1 MYVPDFARFGPFEDN
16 LDFVGGH
23 FKAIL
28 SKDKSKE
35 FQFGL
40 VKFAFVFMGIKS
52 VSPESSEYF
61 LDMLPVV
68 FHVIG
73 VDKDIVQI
81 D

>member
-1 MYVPDFARFGPFEDN
+1 LYVLDFAGFRPFEDN
-16 LDFVGGH
+16 LDFVGRH

-28 SKDKSKE
+28 SKDESKE

-40 VKFAFVFMGIKS
+40 VKFTFVFTGIKS
-52 VSPESSEYF
+52 VSLELSKYF
-61 LDMLPVV
+61 LDVFPVI
-68 FHVIG
+68 FHVVG

>member
-1 MYVPDFARFGPFEDN
+1 LYVPDLVGFGPFEDN
-16 LDFVGGH
+16 LDSVGRH

-40 VKFAFVFMGIKS
+40 VKFAFVFTGIKS
-52 VSPESSEYF
+52 MSPESSEYF
-61 LDMLPVV
+61 LDVFPVI
-68 FHVIG
+68 FHVVR

>member
-1 MYVPDFARFGPFEDN
+1 LYVPDFTGFGPFEDN
-16 LDFVGGH
+16 LDFVRGN

-28 SKDKSKE
+28 SKDESKE

-52 VSPESSEYF
+52 VNLESLEYF
-61 LDMLPVV
+61 LDMFPVI
-68 FHVIG
+68 FHVIR